1 MTRLHFVLC
10 LLFTPLLMGADDTGC
25 QSESAS
31 VVDQERIHTAYWT
44 LYDVE
49 TDTTYARAQ
58 FRLGSN
64 VGTTL
69 ILDGAASVSFNGLP
83 MGFNELLDW
92 HEVEIPGRV
101 DAGTYLFTD
110 NDGNEFE
117 NDIPPFATAE
127 LPADFPVSLAD
138 ESVLVEWD
146 GEPVADDDSV
156 AVIVAHA
163 ANRFDFA
170 RFETSAI
177 GGTTVVVD
185 AGGLDRVARGPAVA
199 SIHRNR
205 RFPLAESPG
214 AGGDILMS
222 YQSGELTVDLE

>member
-69 ILDGAASVSFNGLP
+69 ILDGAASVSFNGLT

-92 HEVEIPGRV
+92 HEVEIPGQV
-101 DAGTYLFTD
+101 DQGTYVFID
-110 NDGNEFE
+110 NDGNQFV
-117 NDIPPFATAE
+117 NDMPAFATAE
-127 LPADFPVSLAD
+127 MPGSFPAALGS

-170 RFETSAI
+170 RFETRAV
-177 GGTTVVVD
+177 GGTSVVVD
-185 AGGLDRVARGPAVA
+185 AGGLDRVARGAAVA
-199 SIHRNR
+199 GIHRNR
-205 RFPLAESPG
+205 RFPLADSPG
-214 AGGDILMS
+214 AGGDILMT
-222 YQSGELTVDLE
+222 YQSAELTVDLE